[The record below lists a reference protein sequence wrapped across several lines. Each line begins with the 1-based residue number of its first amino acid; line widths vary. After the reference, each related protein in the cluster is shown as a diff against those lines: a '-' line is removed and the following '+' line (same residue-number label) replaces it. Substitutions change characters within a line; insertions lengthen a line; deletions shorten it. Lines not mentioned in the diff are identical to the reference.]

1 MPAATDR
8 PGVPFVLAVVLC
20 AIGMRPDPGS
30 AAAPYLCGT
39 RLIERHAGELPLPD
53 PPLQAAKP
61 SSGADAGQDPP
72 AIGVGTRQEFAV
84 AGSPQLMPAT
94 CRYAGERVFVFVED
108 RQWDTNGGSILQSHV
123 DGVGDLF
130 ERATPADPGRGIHDL
145 CTEAFGVVPDVDGY
159 PEVFLLVLDIADP
172 RLVGFFDARVA
183 GHEVPELRR
192 DILYVDEWFVRRQT
206 YLARGTLAHEFQ
218 HLIHWGH
225 DRDEEIWLN
234 EGMSG
239 YAEALTGFPEADSTV
254 VGAFLQRPGACLTR
268 WESQAW
274 NYGSTYLFSAF
285 LAERYGGDLIRAVVA
300 DTANGTDGIDAAF
313 AGLGLNGD
321 FEEAWSRWVTGNFAA
336 EGDEFTYGALQ
347 GRRALW
353 YPVSLPLESRR
364 GSVEDQWGTIAI
376 LLRTPGS
383 LQVEFAGEEGGRH
396 RVWAWSMRA
405 RGSELRELEL
415 DASNRGSAVATEI
428 DSMALIIG
436 RTSVEK
442 GDSRSRRAT
451 STQRLRSSSR
461 SPRSARFSGSAP
473 GIPIPSTPRCASPF
487 RGCRRA
493 GGLLVQRRGPAPRG
507 ADAAVRLARDSLG
520 RPRQPRTAGGERSLL
535 DRRAAEV
542 GNGRPR
548 HLACA
553 PHRGDAHQIERG
565 PACEV
570 PAASVRGGGSLP
582 AGRTRNSRTCRGS
595 RRAVPR
601 SRDARARV
609 PAPAWA

>member
-1 MPAATDR
+1 MPL
-8 PGVPFVLAVVLC
+8 VLAVVLC
-20 AIGMRPDPGS
+20 AIGMGPDPGS

-39 RLIERHAGELPLPD
+39 RLIEGHAGELPLPD

-61 SSGADAGQDPP
+61 SSGAEAGRDLPD
-72 AIGVGTRQEFAV
+72 IGVGTRQEFVV

-123 DGVGDLF
+123 DGLVGLF
-130 ERATPADPGRGIHDL
+130 ERSTPADPGRGIHDL
-145 CTEAFGVVPDVDGY
+145 CTEAFGPVPDVDGY
-159 PEVFLLVLDIADP
+159 PQVFLLILDIADP

-183 GHEVPELRR
+183 GHEVPGLRR

-218 HLIHWGH
+218 HLIHWGQ
-225 DRDEEIWLN
+225 DEDEEIWLN

-254 VGAFLQRPGACLTR
+254 VGAFLQRPGAGLTE
-268 WESQAW
+268 WENQPW

-321 FEEAWSRWVTGNFAA
+321 FEEAWSRWVTGNYAA

-383 LQVEFAGEEGGRH
+383 LQVEFAGMEEGGY
-396 RVWAWSMRA
+396 RVWASSMRA
-405 RGSELRELEL
+405 GGSELRELEL

-428 DSMALIIG
+428 DSMALIVG

-442 GDSRSRRAT
+442 GGFEV
-451 STQRLRSSSR
+451 
-461 SPRSARFSGSAP
+461 SARHVDPETAVEQP
-473 GIPIPSTPRCASPF
+473 VAAVSPVF
-487 RGCRRA
+487 RLGA
-493 GGLLVQRRGPAPRG
+493 GYPNPFN
-507 ADAAVRLARDSLG
+507 AAVRIPFSGGAEGLKVFLYNAAGQRLGELTPLSGSGEIAWDGRDGGG
-520 RPRQPRTAGGERSLL
+520 RRVASGVYWIVAQPKSGTGGRGTSHVHRTAVTLIR
-535 DRRAAEV
+535 
-542 GNGRPR
+542 
-548 HLACA
+548 
-553 PHRGDAHQIERG
+553 
-565 PACEV
+565 
-570 PAASVRGGGSLP
+570 
-582 AGRTRNSRTCRGS
+582 
-595 RRAVPR
+595 
-601 SRDARARV
+601 
-609 PAPAWA
+609 

>member
-8 PGVPFVLAVVLC
+8 PGVPFLFAVVLC
-20 AIGMRPDPGS
+20 AIGMSPDPGA

-61 SSGADAGQDPP
+61 SFGADVEQYPAG
-72 AIGVGTRQEFAV
+72 IGVGTRQEFAV

-123 DGVGDLF
+123 DGLVGLF
-130 ERATPADPGRGIHDL
+130 ERSTPADPGRGIHDL

-159 PEVFLLVLDIADP
+159 PQVFLLILDIPDS
-172 RLVGFFDARVA
+172 RLVGYFDARVA
-183 GHEVPELRR
+183 GHEVPELRK

-218 HLIHWGH
+218 HLIHWGY
-225 DRDEEIWLN
+225 DKDEETWLN

-239 YAEALTGFPEADSTV
+239 YAEALTGFPEADTTV
-254 VGAFLQRPGACLTR
+254 VGAFLQRPGAGLTG
-268 WESQAW
+268 WENQAW

-313 AGLGLNGD
+313 AGLGLNWD
-321 FEEAWSRWVTGNFAA
+321 FEEAWSRWVTGNYAA

-364 GSVEDQWGTIAI
+364 GRVEDQWGTIAI

-383 LQVEFAGEEGGRH
+383 VEVEFAGEEGGRH

-405 RGSELRELEL
+405 GGSELRELEL

-436 RTSVEK
+436 RTSIEK
-442 GDSRSRRAT
+442 GGFEVSARQVDPETAVEQPVAAASPVFRLGAAYPNPFNAAVRIPFSGWAEGLEI
-451 STQRLRSSSR
+451 SVYNAAGQRLRDLM
-461 SPRSARFSGSAP
+461 PLSGSREIAWD
-473 GIPIPSTPRCASPF
+473 GRD
-487 RGCRRA
+487 
-493 GGLLVQRRGPAPRG
+493 GGG
-507 ADAAVRLARDSLG
+507 
-520 RPRQPRTAGGERSLL
+520 
-535 DRRAAEV
+535 RRAASGV
-542 GNGRPR
+542 YWIVAQPKSGTGG
-548 HLACA
+548 HGTSHV
-553 PHRGDAHQIERG
+553 HR
-565 PACEV
+565 
-570 PAASVRGGGSLP
+570 
-582 AGRTRNSRTCRGS
+582 T
-595 RRAVPR
+595 AVTLIR
-601 SRDARARV
+601 
-609 PAPAWA
+609 